1 MKKKIGSAMLKG
13 RFKDFFFYHGFL
25 GNYIFIGL
33 ILSFF
38 VGLMDGLGLAM
49 FIPLLQMVGGDS
61 SSVDKEG
68 LGNFE
73 YFLDFL
79 TSLGLELNLVTV
91 LLIILFF
98 FSVKGIAKFIE
109 SYIGVILSTNL
120 SKKVRTRAVQ
130 SIGNLNYQYFV
141 KIDSGKIQSSL
152 GGEIERLITS
162 YRYYFTSLQSILSI
176 IVYVS
181 LAFLTN
187 PQFALLV
194 AIGGTLSNLIYTQI
208 YKKTKVTSKKITK
221 SNHVFHGLMIQQVY
235 NFKYLRATGQLKIF
249 TKRVIAIIGDLAI
262 SSKKIGFFN
271 SILVSTKEP
280 LSILVVV
287 TVMLVQVT
295 YFDAQLAPIILSL
308 LFFYRSLTQII
319 AYQNSWN
326 GFLNYSGSL
335 ESYQEFIQ
343 ELESNRLEHQTGI
356 KIPTINSVEIE
367 SGNFSYDNT
376 SFLQNINLEIE
387 KNQTVAFVGHSGSG
401 KTTLTNIITGLLFLN
416 SGRMKV
422 NGLDIKSI
430 NLDSYQARI
439 GYITQEP
446 VIFND
451 TLFNNITFWA
461 PKTEENMRKF
471 NECLEMASLGGYFNA
486 LTKKE
491 ETILGNNGMM
501 VSGGQKQRIA
511 IAREIYKEV
520 DLLVMDEATSSL
532 DTATESEIQESFEK
546 LKGKITMVVIAH
558 RLSTIKSAD
567 VIYLLNEGKMIARG
581 DFQNLQVHAK
591 EFKQMVEMQG
601 IN

>member
-1 MKKKIGSAMLKG
+1 LPN
-13 RFKDFFFYHGFL
+13 L
-25 GNYIFIGL
+25 GHPL

-61 SSVDKEG
+61 STVNKES

-79 TSLGLELNLVTV
+79 TSLGLDLNLVTV
-91 LLIILFF
+91 LLVILLFF
-98 FSVKGIAKFIE
+98 SLKGIAKFIE
-109 SYIGVILSTNL
+109 SYTAVILSTNL
-120 SKKVRTRAVQ
+120 SKMVRTKAVKT
-130 SIGNLNYQYFV
+130 IGNLNYQYFV

-162 YRYYFTSLQSILSI
+162 YRYYFSSLQSMISI
-176 IVYVS
+176 VVYVT

-194 AIGGTLSNLIYTQI
+194 VIGGTLSNLIYIQL

-221 SNHVFHGLMIQQVY
+221 SNHVFYGLLIQQVH
-235 NFKYLRATGQLKIF
+235 NFKYLRATGQLKLF
-249 TKRVIAIIGDLAI
+249 TDRLVSTIGDLAK
-262 SSKKIGFFN
+262 SSKRIGFFS

-287 TVMLVQVT
+287 VVMLVQVT

-326 GFLNYSGSL
+326 SFLNYSGSL
-335 ESYQEFIQ
+335 ENYKEFIQ
-343 ELESNRLEHQTGI
+343 ELDSNKLKNRDGI
-356 KIPTINSVEIE
+356 KIPSINSVKIQ
-367 SGNFSYDNT
+367 SGNFSYDST
-376 SFLQNINLEIE
+376 GFLQDINLEIG
-387 KNQTVAFVGHSGSG
+387 KNQTVAFVGQSGSG
-401 KTTLTNIITGLLFLN
+401 KTTLTNIITGILFLD
-416 SGRMKV
+416 GGEMKV
-422 NGLDIKSI
+422 NGLDINNI
-430 NLDSYQARI
+430 NLESYQARI

-461 PKTEENMRKF
+461 PKTEENMKKF
-471 NECLEMASLGGYFNA
+471 IDCLEMASLVDYFNT
-486 LTKKE
+486 LIKKE
-491 ETILGNNGMM
+491 ETKLGNNGMM

-532 DTATESEIQESFEK
+532 DTATEREIQESFEK
-546 LKGKITMVVIAH
+546 LKGKVTMVVIAH

-567 VIYLLNEGKMIARG
+567 VIYLLNKGKIMGSG
-581 DFQNLQVHAK
+581 DFKHLQINTK
-591 EFKQMVEMQG
+591 EFKHMVELQG